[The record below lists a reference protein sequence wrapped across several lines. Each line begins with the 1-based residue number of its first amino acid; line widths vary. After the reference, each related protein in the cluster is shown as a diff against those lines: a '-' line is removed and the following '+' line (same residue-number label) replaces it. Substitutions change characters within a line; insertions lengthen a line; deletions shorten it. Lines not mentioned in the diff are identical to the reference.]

1 MCCWWREKGHITV
14 RFGLIRF
21 DAMIVLLWSLWIG
34 LRARCLCSRN
44 HQKRSWHGVAYSTKV
59 LLTHSSGAVAISN
72 SIVVASDP
80 RCSFCTSKTFSPH
93 TQTTKT

>member
-44 HQKRSWHGVAYSTKV
+44 HQKRSWRSVACSTKTV
-59 LLTHSSGAVAISN
+59 TTASRGGVTHSLIGGSSY
-72 SIVVASDP
+72 
-80 RCSFCTSKTFSPH
+80 
-93 TQTTKT
+93 